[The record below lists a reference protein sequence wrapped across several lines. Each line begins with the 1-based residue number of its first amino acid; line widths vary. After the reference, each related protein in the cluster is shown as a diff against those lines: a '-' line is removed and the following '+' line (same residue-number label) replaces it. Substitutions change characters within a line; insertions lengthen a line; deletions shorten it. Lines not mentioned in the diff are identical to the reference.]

1 MSLDFT
7 VKMDATKILNQN
19 TFVDYYNRLRSL
31 ALSIFEWTGFPD
43 SVNIRYL
50 ETALF
55 DQGRVVFFKDPMLGF
70 LALRGGPD
78 GPLNIY
84 GDPITVRAYGF
95 NGYNKQLE
103 PNDYV
108 FIRNNLQT
116 LPTETTIR
124 LFAQRLTQAERSID
138 VNIAAQRTPVLILCE
153 DKQRLTLKNV
163 YQQYV
168 GNEPVIFAD
177 KSLAPENF
185 RVLKTDAPYVA
196 DKLQLYK
203 TDLWNDCMTFLG
215 INNAN
220 TDKRE
225 RLIVPEVEANDQ
237 LVSTSAQVML
247 LTRQDA
253 CREINKRFGLNVS
266 VKMRE
271 QPAEI
276 DEPDENTDN
285 KDQEVDDQ

>member
-1 MSLDFT
+1 MDLSFN
-7 VKMDATKILNQN
+7 VKMDQTKILNQN

-31 ALSIFEWTGFPD
+31 ALSIFEWEGLPE
-43 SVNIRYL
+43 SVSIRYL

-55 DQGRVVFFKDPMLGF
+55 EQGRCIFFLDPQLDY

-78 GPLNIY
+78 GPLNVY
-84 GDPITVRAYGF
+84 GDPINVRANGN
-95 NGYNKQLE
+95 NGYNKHLKRGE
-103 PNDYV
+103 YV
-108 FIRNNLQT
+108 FIRNNLLT
-116 LPTETTIR
+116 LPTEPTIR

-177 KSLAPENF
+177 KSMAPENF

-237 LVSTSAQVML
+237 LVTTSAQVML

-253 CREINKRFGLNVS
+253 CREINKLFGLNVS

>member
-1 MSLDFT
+1 MFDLN
-7 VKMDATKILNQN
+7 VKMDQTKVLNQN
-19 TFVDYYNRLRSL
+19 TFVDYYNRLTNL
-31 ALSIFEWTGFPD
+31 ALSIFEWQGLPD
-43 SVNIRYL
+43 SVSVRYM

-55 DQGRVVFFKDPMLGF
+55 GSGRCLFFKDPMLGY

-78 GPLNIY
+78 GPLNVY
-84 GDPITVRAYGF
+84 GDPITVRANGF
-95 NGYNKQLE
+95 NGYNKQLQPGE
-103 PNDYV
+103 YV
-108 FIRNNLQT
+108 MIRNNLQT
-116 LPTETTIR
+116 IPTETTIR

-138 VNIAAQRTPVLILCE
+138 VNVSAQRTPVLILCE

-237 LVSTSAQVML
+237 LVTTSAQVML

-253 CREINKRFGLNVS
+253 CKEINKLFGLNIS
-266 VKMRE
+266 VRMRSADE
-271 QPAEI
+271 LVDETAE
-276 DEPDENTDN
+276 EPDN
-285 KDQEVDDQ
+285 KDQEVNGQ